1 MNRTTNT
8 SREGFSRSD
17 VSNIL
22 EDFKNDILSSLIYKL
37 DALQENK
44 RKEEEDQA
52 LSIFP
57 YMQKKEPSQ
66 ELYIRQSGNIPFV

>member
-1 MNRTTNT
+1 M
-8 SREGFSRSD
+8 D

-22 EDFKNDILSSLIYKL
+22 EYSKNDILSSLIYKL
-37 DALQENK
+37 DALQGKK
-44 RKEEEDQA
+44 RKEEEDRA

-66 ELYIRQSGNIPFV
+66 EMYIRQSGNIPFM